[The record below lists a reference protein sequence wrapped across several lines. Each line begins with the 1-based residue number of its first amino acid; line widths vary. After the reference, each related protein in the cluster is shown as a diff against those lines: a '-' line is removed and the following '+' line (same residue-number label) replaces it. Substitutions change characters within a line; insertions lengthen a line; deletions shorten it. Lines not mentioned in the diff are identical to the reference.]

1 MKDMIESGAREALK
15 GELLLYITPPE
26 RHDAIDR
33 YFDLGASRTVCSAR
47 RRGRGIAKEKTP
59 PRYGRSRARARG
71 SFSISRSG
79 RSRPVRPSSSTT
91 AISSSAAGRSS
102 VSENSIDVFT
112 QTYARSDLF
121 PDGPGGPAGALFL
134 FSCLSSAF
142 PVYWLHDK
150 P

>member
-1 MKDMIESGAREALK
+1 MKDMIESGARESLK

-33 YFDLGASRTVCSAR
+33 YFDLGAGRIIRSAR

-59 PRYGRSRARARG
+59 PRYGRSRARACG

-79 RSRPVRPSSSTT
+79 RSRPVRP
-91 AISSSAAGRSS
+91 SSSAAGRSS